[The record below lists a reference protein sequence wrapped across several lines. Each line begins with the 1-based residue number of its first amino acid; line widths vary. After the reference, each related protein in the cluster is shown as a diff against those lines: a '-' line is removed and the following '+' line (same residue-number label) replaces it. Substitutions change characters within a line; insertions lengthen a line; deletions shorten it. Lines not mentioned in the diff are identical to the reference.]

1 MPSLE
6 RVSAR
11 KDNALSADYT
21 VLVLGHQSTSVPAR
35 PGEAR
40 LLNSIA
46 KFSWRLPESRWAKR
60 QVTK

>member
-6 RVSAR
+6 TVSTR

-21 VLVLGHQSTSVPAR
+21 VLVLRHQSTSVPAR
-35 PGEAR
+35 PGYAR

-46 KFSWRLPESRWAKR
+46 KFSCRLPESRWAKR
-60 QVTK
+60 RVTK

>member
-21 VLVLGHQSTSVPAR
+21 VLALRHQSTSVPAR
-35 PGEAR
+35 LGDAR

-46 KFSWRLPESRWAKR
+46 KFSSRLPESRWAKR